1 MTARSAPVGFAP
13 YQPGNIEFM
22 SNQDS
27 GTTPDETTRAEE
39 QTEASA
45 PHQAD
50 RPPTAE
56 EEQAAPDHASPET
69 GKKYQE
75 MSQTGAQVKGEGELP

>member
-1 MTARSAPVGFAP
+1 
-13 YQPGNIEFM
+13 M

-27 GTTPDETTRAEE
+27 GTTPSEATRAAEE
-39 QTEASA
+39 AEAQA

-56 EEQAAPDHASPET
+56 EEEAAPARASRET
-69 GKKYQE
+69 AERAKE
-75 MSQTGAQVKGEGELP
+75 MSELGAEVQGEGQLP